1 MGEELVKGA
10 GAVEGVGR
18 GSPWMMEGV
27 SVPGPRVVLMSHY
40 HIHFVKLNFEM

>member
-18 GSPWMMEGV
+18 SSPWMMEGV
-27 SVPGPRVVLMSHY
+27 SVPGLCK
-40 HIHFVKLNFEM
+40 HFVKQNFEM